1 MHTYDDFYD
10 SLKYGLIMS
19 KIMNLILVSIIFQKV
34 RELSEYSHTFSKRK
48 DSDGSK
54 IPSS

>member
-1 MHTYDDFYD
+1 
-10 SLKYGLIMS
+10 
-19 KIMNLILVSIIFQKV
+19 MNLILVSIIFQKV

-48 DSDGSK
+48 DDGSK

>member
-48 DSDGSK
+48 DDGSK